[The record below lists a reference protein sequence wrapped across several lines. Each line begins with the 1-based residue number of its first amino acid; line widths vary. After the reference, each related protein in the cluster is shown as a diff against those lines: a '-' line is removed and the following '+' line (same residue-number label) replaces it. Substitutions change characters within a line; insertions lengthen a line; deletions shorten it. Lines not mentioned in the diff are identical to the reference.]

1 MDLAGLPKIELHL
14 HLDCSLSF
22 EEVKRLDP
30 AISFEEYRNSF
41 VAPVNCLDLSE
52 YIKRAIPAIQLMQS
66 EEALEA
72 VTLDLFEQLARDSI
86 LYAEIRFAPLEHTR
100 EGLSVEE
107 VVRSVERAVQR
118 GIRETG
124 IEVRVILCTLRHYN
138 ARQSLQTVELV
149 EQFRTGLVVGFD
161 IAADEAGY
169 PIDAHLAAF
178 QYAQRHGI
186 PCTAH
191 AGEACGADSVWETL
205 EHFHPQRIG
214 HGVRSVEDPAL
225 VEHLARRQIHLE
237 VCPTSNLQTKV
248 FRQMCDHS
256 IGRLYAA
263 GVPLSINTDGRTI
276 SDVDL
281 TREYGKLVEVFGWTA
296 AEFLRC
302 NLYALEAA
310 FLSEAEKRPLRE
322 KLLSGFKQPS

>member
-22 EEVKRLDP
+22 EVVKRLDP

-256 IGRLYAA
+256 IGR
-263 GVPLSINTDGRTI
+263 
-276 SDVDL
+276 
-281 TREYGKLVEVFGWTA
+281 
-296 AEFLRC
+296 
-302 NLYALEAA
+302 
-310 FLSEAEKRPLRE
+310 
-322 KLLSGFKQPS
+322 